1 MKRNIGIDYIYRFLS
16 SFDITAAIWVLFLAY
31 KGMTLIEIGLLESI
45 YHSCNLIFEI
55 PTGAMADLLGRK
67 KMIILSRLAAMI
79 SSIVL
84 LVSQSFVGFAIGFI
98 FSAFSGNL
106 NSGSEEALVYD
117 SFISID
123 QTEEYLT
130 FNSRL
135 NVLIEVAQALA
146 VFIGGLL
153 AEVSFEL
160 SYLIAILIAIG
171 ALSVALQF
179 KEPMIHETQERSSV
193 KDHFQQCFIMMKLNR
208 RLLAMLL
215 YFPLMMTFTTVI
227 YFYAQAYFSDFSYS
241 KSTISLIFLVNGLVS
256 ALGALLAEK
265 VERWCQGKAWLF
277 VPLSMSVMICIFG
290 YVEAKVGIFVFCL
303 INFLSAILYPISSVY
318 MNEETPSEKRAT
330 IISVSSMMFSLMMI
344 LIFPLCGW
352 LGERVGLA
360 QAFQVIGLLNLLI
373 VGTIALIRK

>member
-1 MKRNIGIDYIYRFLS
+1 MKRNIGMDYIYRFLS

-45 YHSCNLIFEI
+45 YHSCNLVFEI
-55 PTGAMADLLGRK
+55 PIGAMADLLGRK
-67 KMIILSRLAAMI
+67 KVIILSRLAAII

-84 LVSQSFVGFAIGFI
+84 IVSQSFVGFAIGFI

-117 SFISID
+117 SFISMD
-123 QTEEYLT
+123 QTEEYLK

-135 NVLIEVAQALA
+135 NVLIEIAQALA
-146 VFIGGLL
+146 VFIGDLL

-160 SYLIAILIAIG
+160 SYAIAILIAIG
-171 ALSVALQF
+171 ALGVALQF
-179 KEPMIHETQERSSV
+179 KEPMIHEAQERLSV
-193 KDHFQQCFIMMKLNR
+193 KNHFQQCFIMMKLNR

-227 YFYAQAYFSDFSYS
+227 YFYAQAYFSDLSYS
-241 KSTISLIFLVNGLVS
+241 KPTISFIFLVNGLVS

-265 VERWCQGKAWLF
+265 VARWCQGKAWLW
-277 VPLSMSVMICIFG
+277 VPLSISVMVYLFG
-290 YVEAKVGIFVFCL
+290 YVEAKVASFIFYM

-318 MNEETPSEKRAT
+318 LNEETPSEKRAT
-330 IISVSSMMFSLMMI
+330 IISVSSMMFSFMMI

-352 LGERVGLA
+352 LGECAGLA
-360 QAFQVIGLLNLLI
+360 QAFQMIGLLNLLI
-373 VGTIALIRK
+373 VGTIALMRK